1 MNDNE
6 ILKIDNISFSY
17 DGKSDVLKNVNLS
30 FKKGETVAILGNN
43 GVGKT
48 TLFMLCNGVLKPS
61 HGNIIL
67 NGNEIKYLKKE
78 LICLRKS
85 VGIVFQDP
93 DNQIIAPTVESEVS
107 FGVMNLKLKKEEV
120 ESRIEESL
128 EDMDITHLRNRTTH
142 NLSGGEK
149 KRVCIADI
157 LAMKP
162 SMIILDEPTASLDS
176 KGVIMLKETL
186 EKLSQ
191 SGITV
196 VISTHDIDFAYD
208 FAKRC
213 VIICKGEVIGDND
226 MHEIFK
232 NDDIIKKSELRYPI
246 KFEYEKKLKELGIKL

>member
-1 MNDNE
+1 MNNTE
-6 ILKIDNISFSY
+6 ILKIENVSFSY
-17 DGKSDVLKNVNLS
+17 NDEHEVLKNINLS

-48 TLFMLCNGVLKPS
+48 TLFMLCNGILRPS

-67 NGNEIKYLKKE
+67 NGKAVEYSRKE
-78 LICLRKS
+78 LINLRKN

-93 DNQIIAPTVESEVS
+93 DNQIIAPMVESEIS
-107 FGVMNLKLKKEEV
+107 FGPMNLKLPKEEV
-120 ESRIEESL
+120 KSRIEESL

-162 SMIILDEPTASLDS
+162 SVIILDEPTAALDS

-213 VIICKGEVIGDND
+213 VILCKGEVIGDND
-226 MHEIFK
+226 MQEIFK

-246 KFEYEKKLKELGIKL
+246 KFEYEEKLKELGIKL